1 MTMTN
6 DHTTPEERPVETL
19 GSRLQRARTSQG
31 ISLQEAAEV
40 TCINSNILAA
50 LEADNFTK
58 MPAEVFTRG
67 FIKLYAQHLGLD
79 PNETL
84 KLYLNQENL
93 NPVRPTEEPYRL
105 DIINGAAMARPL
117 GLFKA
122 NPRLRIVAI
131 LLAVLLGFY
140 ALGAILKV
148 VQNRPDQTAP
158 ENELGKSL
166 MDSATPP
173 LPGQPGELP
182 ATPEGMGQTEIP
194 GITPLPSPPSEAQPG
209 AGPASDAPVPPGAG
223 LAPSA
228 AQPFPSTTKTVPA
241 GQPAPAPAPETAP
254 PRDLFQP
261 RPPATTNGR

>member
-1 MTMTN
+1 MTN

-31 ISLQEAAEV
+31 KSLQEAAEV

-50 LEADNFTK
+50 LEADNFAK

-67 FIKLYAQHLGLD
+67 FIKLYAQYLCLD

-93 NPVRPTEEPYRL
+93 IPVRPTEEPYRV

-117 GLFKA
+117 GLFKS

-140 ALGAILKV
+140 TLGAILKV
-148 VQNRPDQTAP
+148 VQNRPDQAAP

-182 ATPEGMGQTEIP
+182 ATPEGVGQTEIP
-194 GITPLPSPPSEAQPG
+194 GITTLPIPPSSETQPG
-209 AGPASDAPVPPGAG
+209 AGPATDAQVPPGTG

-228 AQPFPSTTKTVPA
+228 DQPFPSTTNTVPA
-241 GQPAPAPAPETAP
+241 GQPAPAPAPETAL

-261 RPPATTNGR
+261 RPTATTNGR